1 MNAKYATREERN
13 VISCYIIVLDTG
25 HPQVSLSQPPEPE
38 SSISQQ
44 LVVVG
49 YLLYQLQLN
58 CQRNQFLIFNN
69 KDIVLSMESQEFK
82 VRGRQMVDYIIQY
95 LEVKLT

>member
-1 MNAKYATREERN
+1 MNAKYATREEKN

-25 HPQVSLSQPPEPE
+25 QPQVSLSQPPEPE

-58 CQRNQFLIFNN
+58 CQQNRFLIFNN

>member
-1 MNAKYATREERN
+1 MNAKYATREEKN

-25 HPQVSLSQPPEPE
+25 QPQVSLSQPPEPE

-49 YLLYQLQLN
+49 YLLHQLQLN
-58 CQRNQFLIFNN
+58 CQRNRFLIFNN

-95 LEVKLT
+95 LEVKLA

>member
-1 MNAKYATREERN
+1 MNAKYATREEKN

-25 HPQVSLSQPPEPE
+25 QPQVSLSQPPEPE

-49 YLLYQLQLN
+49 YLLHQLQLN
-58 CQRNQFLIFNN
+58 CQRNRFLIFNN